1 MDGGCAGYFLP
12 SSCLLHTALGSD
24 REEAGG
30 GSKASLFS
38 FPQFA
43 SLAACTAEVFTLR
56 STVEFDSGKW
66 RHVGFIFLF
75 FS

>member
-1 MDGGCAGYFLP
+1 MGVLAIFSPPPFYSRQHWDA
-12 SSCLLHTALGSD
+12 D

-30 GSKASLFS
+30 GSKASFFS

-43 SLAACTAEVFTLR
+43 SLAACTVEVFTLH